1 MFKKLTAISLF
12 LLVNT
17 ILFAQNT
24 TNDTINS
31 TISVVDSTVLKKDSI
46 KIKRFQPALI
56 LGPTI
61 VRVAINQKDVNGV
74 SNNVAETD
82 LGFNVGFAL
91 RINLG
96 KRFYLLPQA
105 ALYFQGSSLAYNSTT
120 KKFDAKADF
129 KPLTL
134 DIPLH
139 LIWKWNESKRFTPA
153 FHVGARYIGDI
164 SSSTTKSV
172 GVKSGDVA
180 LEAGVGF
187 EIRIWK
193 ISIMPRVGAT
203 IGLTNLID
211 GAATGGLY
219 ESVRR
224 QKFEVGFLIF

>member
-1 MFKKLTAISLF
+1 MFKKYIAITLF

-17 ILFAQNT
+17 FLLAQNT
-24 TNDTINS
+24 TKDTINT
-31 TISVVDSTVLKKDSI
+31 TIAPIDSTLAKTDTA

-61 VRVAINQKDVNGV
+61 VRVGISKKDANGV
-74 SNNVAETD
+74 SNDVAETD
-82 LGFNVGFAL
+82 LGFNFGFAC

-105 ALYFQGSSLAYNSTT
+105 ALYFQGSSLSYNSTT

-139 LIWKWNESKRFTPA
+139 LIWKWNENKRFTPA

-164 SSSTTKSV
+164 SNSTTKSV
-172 GVKSGDVA
+172 GIKSGDVA

-193 ISIMPRVGAT
+193 ISIMPRLGAT
-203 IGLTNLID
+203 IGLTNLLE
-211 GAATGGLY
+211 GAETGGLY
-219 ESVRR
+219 NSVRR

>member
-1 MFKKLTAISLF
+1 MSKKLTVLTLF
-12 LLVNT
+12 LLANAF
-17 ILFAQNT
+17 LFAQNT
-24 TNDTINS
+24 TKDTINS
-31 TISVVDSTVLKKDSI
+31 TIALADTTILKKDSI

-61 VRVAINQKDVNGV
+61 VRVGISKKELNGTT
-74 SNNVAETD
+74 NDVAETD
-82 LGFNVGFAL
+82 LGFNIGFAL

-96 KRFYLLPQA
+96 RRFYLLPQA
-105 ALYFQGSSLAYNSTT
+105 ALYFQSSSLSYNSTT

-134 DIPLH
+134 DVPIH
-139 LIWKWNESKRFTPA
+139 LIWKWNEKKRFTPA

-164 SSSTTKSV
+164 SSSTTKSL
-172 GVKSGDVA
+172 GVKSSDVA

-193 ISIMPRVGAT
+193 ISVMPRVGAT
-203 IGLTNLID
+203 IGLTNLLD
-211 GAATGGLY
+211 GAATSGLY

-224 QKFEVGFLIF
+224 QKFEIGFLIF

>member
-1 MFKKLTAISLF
+1 MYKKYAAITLF
-12 LLVNT
+12 FLAYTV
-17 ILFAQNT
+17 LFAQNT
-24 TNDTINS
+24 TKDTIE
-31 TISVVDSTVLKKDSI
+31 TTLAPIDSMLAKKDTA

-61 VRVAINQKDVNGV
+61 VRVGISKKDVNGV
-74 SNNVAETD
+74 TNDVAETD
-82 LGFNVGFAL
+82 LGFNFGVAL

-105 ALYFQGSSLAYNSTT
+105 ALYFQGSSLAYNTTT

-134 DIPLH
+134 DIPIH
-139 LIWKWNESKRFTPA
+139 LIWKWNENKRFTPA

-164 SSSTTKSV
+164 SSSTTKSI
-172 GVKSGDVA
+172 GIKSGDVA

-193 ISIMPRVGAT
+193 ISIGAT
-203 IGLTNLID
+203 IGLTNLLD

-224 QKFEVGFLIF
+224 QKFEIGFLVF

>member
-1 MFKKLTAISLF
+1 MTHKLTAITLF
-12 LLVNT
+12 LFANAFL
-17 ILFAQNT
+17 LAQNT
-24 TNDTINS
+24 TKDTINS
-31 TISVVDSTVLKKDSI
+31 TIPVIDTIVQAKDSI

-61 VRVAINQKDVNGV
+61 VRIGINKKDVNGA
-74 SNNVAETD
+74 SNDVAETD
-82 LGFNVGFAL
+82 LGFNFGFAM

-105 ALYFQGSSLAYNSTT
+105 ALYFQGSSLSYNSTT

-134 DIPLH
+134 DIPIH

-193 ISIMPRVGAT
+193 ISIMPRLGAT
-203 IGLTNLID
+203 IGLTNLLD
-211 GAATGGLY
+211 GAETGGLY

>member
-1 MFKKLTAISLF
+1 MFKNYTAITFFFLVKTLLF
-12 LLVNT
+12 C
-17 ILFAQNT
+17 QNT
-24 TNDTINS
+24 TNDTIDS
-31 TISVVDSTVLKKDSI
+31 TISLVDTTVQKKDST

-61 VRVAINQKDVNGV
+61 VRIGINPKEVNGV
-74 SNNVAETD
+74 TTDVAETD
-82 LGFNVGFAL
+82 LGFNFGVAC

-105 ALYFQGSSLAYNSTT
+105 ALYFQGSSLSYNSTT

-134 DIPLH
+134 DIPVH

-164 SSSTTKSV
+164 SSSTIKSV

-193 ISIMPRVGAT
+193 ISIMPRIGAT
-203 IGLTNLID
+203 IGLTNLLD
-211 GAATGGLY
+211 GAETAGLY

-224 QKFEVGFLIF
+224 QKFEIGFLIF

>member
-1 MFKKLTAISLF
+1 MTKKLTAITLF
-12 LLVNT
+12 LLANT
-17 ILFAQNT
+17 FLFAQNT
-24 TNDTINS
+24 TNDTINT
-31 TISVVDSTVLKKDSI
+31 TIAVADTTILKKDSI

-61 VRVAINQKDVNGV
+61 VRVGISKKELNGTT
-74 SNNVAETD
+74 NDVAETD
-82 LGFNVGFAL
+82 LGFNLGFAL

-96 KRFYLLPQA
+96 RRFYLLPQA
-105 ALYFQGSSLAYNSTT
+105 ALYFQGSSLSYNSTT

-134 DIPLH
+134 DVPVH

-164 SSSTTKSV
+164 SSSTTKSI
-172 GVKSGDVA
+172 GIKSGDVA

-203 IGLTNLID
+203 IGLTNLLD
-211 GAATGGLY
+211 GAATSGLY

-224 QKFEVGFLIF
+224 QKFEIGFLIF

>member
-1 MFKKLTAISLF
+1 MFKKLTAITLF
-12 LLVNT
+12 LLANAF
-17 ILFAQNT
+17 LFAQNT
-24 TNDTINS
+24 TNDTIKS
-31 TISVVDSTVLKKDSI
+31 TISVVDSTVLLKDSI

-61 VRVAINQKDVNGV
+61 VRVGINEKDMNGV
-74 SNNVAETD
+74 NSVTATD
-82 LGFNVGFAL
+82 VGFNFGFAL

-96 KRFYLLPQA
+96 KRFCLLPQA
-105 ALYFQGSSLAYNSTT
+105 ALYFQGSSLSYNSTT

-134 DIPLH
+134 DVPIH
-139 LIWKWNESKRFTPA
+139 LIWRLNESKRFTPA

-172 GVKSGDVA
+172 GIKTGDVA

-187 EIRIWK
+187 DIRIWK
-193 ISIMPRVGAT
+193 ITIMPRIGAV
-203 IGLTNLID
+203 IGLTNLLD
-211 GAATGGLY
+211 GADTGGLY
-219 ESVRR
+219 DSVRR

>member
-1 MFKKLTAISLF
+1 MFKKRTAISFF
-12 LLVNT
+12 LLANT
-17 ILFAQNT
+17 FLFAQIV
-24 TNDTINS
+24 TNDTIKS
-31 TISVVDSTVLKKDSI
+31 TISVVDSTVQLKDSM

-61 VRVAINQKDVNGV
+61 VRVGINEKDVNGV
-74 SNNVAETD
+74 NSLTATD
-82 LGFNVGFAL
+82 LGFNFGFAL

-96 KRFYLLPQA
+96 KRFCLLPQA
-105 ALYFQGSSLAYNSTT
+105 ALYFQGSSLSYNSTT
-120 KKFDAKADF
+120 KKFDAKTNF

-134 DIPLH
+134 DVPIH
-139 LIWKWNESKRFTPA
+139 LIWRLNESKRFTPA

-172 GVKSGDVA
+172 GIKSGDVA

-187 EIRIWK
+187 DIRIWK
-193 ISIMPRVGAT
+193 ITVMPRIGAV
-203 IGLTNLID
+203 IGLTNLLN
-211 GAATGGLY
+211 GADTGGLY

>member
-1 MFKKLTAISLF
+1 MFKKYTAITSF
-12 LLVNT
+12 LLAYAA
-17 ILFAQNT
+17 LFAQNT
-24 TNDTINS
+24 TNDTIGS
-31 TISVVDSTVLKKDSI
+31 TISLVDTIVKVKDSI

-61 VRVAINQKDVNGV
+61 VRIGINQKNVNGV
-74 SNNVAETD
+74 ANDVAETD
-82 LGFNVGFAL
+82 LGFNFGVAC

-105 ALYFQGSSLAYNSTT
+105 ALYFQGSSLSYNSTT

-134 DIPLH
+134 DVPVH

-203 IGLTNLID
+203 IGMTNLLE
-211 GAATGGLY
+211 GAETGGLY

>member
-1 MFKKLTAISLF
+1 MFKKYVAITSF
-12 LLVNT
+12 LLSFT
-17 ILFAQNT
+17 TLFAQNT
-24 TNDTINS
+24 TKDTIS
-31 TISVVDSTVLKKDSI
+31 TTIAATDTTILKKDTA

-61 VRVAINQKDVNGV
+61 VRVGINQKEVNGV
-74 SNNVAETD
+74 NNDVAETD
-82 LGFNVGFAL
+82 LGFNLGFAL

-105 ALYFQGSSLAYNSTT
+105 ALYFQGSSLSYNSTT

-134 DIPLH
+134 DIPIH
-139 LIWKWNESKRFTPA
+139 LIWKWNENKRFTPA
-153 FHVGARYIGDI
+153 FHLGARYIGDI
-164 SSSTTKSV
+164 SSSTTKSI

-193 ISIMPRVGAT
+193 ISIMPRIGAT
-203 IGLTNLID
+203 IGLTNLLD
-211 GAATGGLY
+211 GAETSGLF

-224 QKFEVGFLIF
+224 QKFEIGFLIF